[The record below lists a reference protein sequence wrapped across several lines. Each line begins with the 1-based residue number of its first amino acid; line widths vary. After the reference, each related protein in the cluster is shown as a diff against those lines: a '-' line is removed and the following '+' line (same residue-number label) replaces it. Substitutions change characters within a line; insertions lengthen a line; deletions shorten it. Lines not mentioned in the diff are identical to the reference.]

1 MTRDE
6 FLKQQ
11 PDEDH
16 NSMAQKLKRAQ
27 LRIMALT
34 KENQELKSELK
45 TLDKKYCDAL
55 RKAGTYK
62 KKLEEN
68 SFKDIK
74 SERKPRICYDVG
86 CIYHI
91 GIDSCMLSF
100 PPGTSFE
107 KMITCPYRMPK
118 PLPNVDFGETSK

>member
-16 NSMAQKLKRAQ
+16 NSLVQKLKRAQ
-27 LRIMALT
+27 LHIMALT

-62 KKLEEN
+62 KWLEETGG
-68 SFKDIK
+68 
-74 SERKPRICYDVG
+74 V
-86 CIYHI
+86 
-91 GIDSCMLSF
+91 
-100 PPGTSFE
+100 E
-107 KMITCPYRMPK
+107 KI
-118 PLPNVDFGETSK
+118 